1 MKKGQAKEEKMT
13 SKLKLNGAF
22 WAVLICAIFISA
34 PGYADGRELVD
45 RVVAVVGGEVITL
58 SEVNEI
64 AANAPDMPAEKVL
77 ETLIDEKLI
86 EIEARKKGVEAT
98 DSEVEAA
105 IERHIEEM
113 GVSKNEFEALLQ
125 QGGLSMDEYRKKV
138 RNDLIKVKFVKSN
151 IQGDVTVTD
160 EDALNYY
167 RRHQEDFRAG
177 EEIHLEHIFLPFPME
192 ADEEQR
198 AQVRALAQKV
208 RAKAMAGEDFT
219 ALAKTYSKGGDAS
232 SGGDL
237 GWVVPKD
244 LVPAFAEAVK
254 DLKSGQVSE
263 VVELEGGCH
272 LLFAVDR
279 KTAEFMPFE
288 DVKEKIQ
295 QYLYSVKI
303 AEQLDKLVSDL
314 KQEIPIERLL

>member
-1 MKKGQAKEEKMT
+1 LG
-13 SKLKLNGAF
+13 
-22 WAVLICAIFISA
+22 VLISAILVSA
-34 PGYADGRELVD
+34 PGYAGERELVD
-45 RVVAVVGGEVITL
+45 RVAAVVGGEVITL

-64 AANAPDMPAEKVL
+64 AASAPDMPAEKVL

-113 GVSKNEFEALLQ
+113 GISKNEFEALLQ
-125 QGGLSMDEYRKKV
+125 KEGLSMKEYREKI
-138 RNDLIKVKFVKSN
+138 RSDLIKVKFVKSN

-160 EDALNYY
+160 DEALNYY
-167 RRHQEDFRAG
+167 RRHQENFRAG
-177 EEIHLEHIFLPFPME
+177 EEIHLAHIFLPFPME
-192 ADEEQR
+192 ADEEER

-219 ALAKTYSKGGDAS
+219 ALVKTYSKSGDAS
-232 SGGDL
+232 AGGDL

-272 LLFAVDR
+272 LLFAIDR

-303 AEQLDKLVSDL
+303 AEQLDKLVSEL